1 MCGSC
6 AAIVCLC
13 GRQAVDDESC
23 VCMRRS
29 DSLDFRRS
37 VRGVSWNEVTV
48 RTGPNRSKGTGVCM
62 ADVWSAGGFFCLLVE
77 EFVLI
82 DGMPWG

>member
-1 MCGSC
+1 VCGSC

-29 DSLDFRRS
+29 DSLDFGRS

-48 RTGPNRSKGTGVCM
+48 RRGRNRSEGR
-62 ADVWSAGGFFCLLVE
+62 DVWRRGFV
-77 EFVLI
+77 
-82 DGMPWG
+82 